1 MASVQGRAAG
11 FIATLFYSSAVDATK
26 DITSM
31 ATTAAS
37 GNEVLDV
44 ADIGSLNKTRTIID
58 VPVYGDD
65 VKGKLPGQ
73 VDPGTFDFNVTLNLD
88 DAIHTA
94 LRDDNGLTIHTFV
107 IKFTQGANIT
117 YAAFDGYIADATV
130 NQPIDDRIQMDVSV
144 ARAGAVTWLDAA

>member
-1 MASVQGRAAG
+1 MASVTGRAAG
-11 FIATLFYSSAVDATK
+11 FIATLYYSATVDATK
-26 DITSM
+26 DIASM

-58 VPVYGDD
+58 IPVYGDD

-73 VDPGTFDFNVTLNLD
+73 VDPGSFDFNVTLNLD

-94 LRDDNGLTIHTFV
+94 MRDDDGLTLHTFI
-107 IKFTQGANIT
+107 IKFAQGANIT

-130 NQPIDDRIQMDVSV
+130 SQPIDDRIQMDVSV
-144 ARAGAVTWLDAA
+144 ARAGAITWLDAA

>member
-1 MASVQGRAAG
+1 MASVTGRAAG
-11 FIATLFYSSAVDATK
+11 FIATLYYSATVDAVK
-26 DITSM
+26 DVVSM
-31 ATTAAS
+31 ATTAAPA
-37 GNEVLDV
+37 NEVLDV

-58 VPVYGDD
+58 IPVYGDD

-73 VDPGTFDFNVTLNLD
+73 VDPGSFDFNVTLNLD

-94 LRDDNGLTIHTFV
+94 LRDDDGLTEHTFV

-130 NQPIDDRIQMDVSV
+130 SQPIDDRIQMDTSV
-144 ARAGAVTWLDAA
+144 ARSGGITWIDAA